1 MDIRFGNG
9 FDVHRLIEGNALI
22 LGGVKIPG
30 NRSLE
35 GHSDADVGLHSLT
48 DAILGA
54 LALGDIGTHFP
65 PSNPHWKNADSSIFL
80 IHARDLAQEKAYKI
94 TNADLTFICEYPKIS
109 KHRDLIRQNIST
121 LLNIDLDRV
130 SVKAT
135 TTEQLGFT
143 GREEGI
149 ACLSTIGLFKL

>member
-1 MDIRFGNG
+1 MDIRVGNG
-9 FDVHRLIEGNALI
+9 FDVHRLIEGGVLI
-22 LGGVKIPG
+22 LGGIKIPSK
-30 NRSLE
+30 RSLE

-48 DAILGA
+48 DAVLGA

-65 PSNPHWKNADSSIFL
+65 PSNPRWKNADSSIFL
-80 IHARDLAQEKAYKI
+80 IHARDLVLEKAYKI

-149 ACLSTIGLFKL
+149 ACLSTIGLIKL

>member
-1 MDIRFGNG
+1 VDIRFGNG
-9 FDVHRLIEGNALI
+9 FDVHRLIEGKALI
-22 LGGVKIPG
+22 LGGVRIPA

-149 ACLSTIGLFKL
+149 ACLSTIGLIKL